1 MAAYVMQDPA
11 QSFVMP
17 TQHSNEIVDM
27 KKNLQPNSFAPEGT
41 YHGNEV
47 RSFEHCPLP
56 LTLRCTLL
64 LSFIEQQPKVPAPP
78 PPPLPSVPAPV
89 QQQQYH
95 QPRNGINQQSYQ
107 HQQLNMSER
116 SSAGAAASLELDQ
129 HENAVALKLLVT
141 NNVAG
146 SLIGKGGMTI
156 NELQMTSGARIKL
169 SQAQDFFPNTRG
181 KF

>member
-1 MAAYVMQDPA
+1 
-11 QSFVMP
+11 
-17 TQHSNEIVDM
+17 
-27 KKNLQPNSFAPEGT
+27 
-41 YHGNEV
+41 
-47 RSFEHCPLP
+47 
-56 LTLRCTLL
+56 
-64 LSFIEQQPKVPAPP
+64 
-78 PPPLPSVPAPV
+78 
-89 QQQQYH
+89 
-95 QPRNGINQQSYQ
+95 
-107 HQQLNMSER
+107 MSER